1 MREAHAVVQHV
12 LFLPFF
18 EFLLL
23 TKQDDLMYDNT
34 NKEVYR

>member
-1 MREAHAVVQHV
+1 M
-12 LFLPFF
+12 LLSGTCFFLPFF

-23 TKQDDLMYDNT
+23 TKQGDLMCDNT